1 MTENR
6 SGRKQRKLRNVFINT
21 TFQAKII
28 LLIAGIVLMQAILTT
43 GYFCSTFDQFF
54 QSPVALVDI
63 NSEFIEAAEAL
74 KLEIFVG
81 FMIANAGFLI
91 FALLIGVYFSHK
103 LAGPNYAIKRA
114 ITNLLDGV
122 DQHKI
127 HLRKGDEFHDLAE
140 RINTLFSDY
149 HLVKKEKDTDNT
161 DKE

>member
-1 MTENR
+1 MAENK
-6 SGRKQRKLRNVFINT
+6 SGRKQRKLRNIFINT
-21 TFQAKII
+21 SFQAKII

-43 GYFCSTFDQFF
+43 GYFCSSFEQFF
-54 QSPVALVDI
+54 QTPIALVDI
-63 NSEFIEAAEAL
+63 NSEFIEAAEEL
-74 KLEIFVG
+74 KLQIFVG
-81 FMIANAGFLI
+81 FMIANGGFLI

-122 DQHKI
+122 DQHNI

-149 HLVKKEKDTDNT
+149 HLVKKEKKTDI
-161 DKE
+161 E